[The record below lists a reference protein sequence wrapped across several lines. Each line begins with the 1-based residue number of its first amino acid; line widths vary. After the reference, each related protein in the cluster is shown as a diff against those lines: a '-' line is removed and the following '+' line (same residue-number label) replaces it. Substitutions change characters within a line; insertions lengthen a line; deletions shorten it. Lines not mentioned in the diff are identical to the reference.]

1 MSNFSKTFSSTL
13 GRKLI
18 MCLTGLFLCAFLVV
32 HLIGNLQLFAND
44 GGYAFNKYAYFMTHF
59 TPIKVISY
67 LLYISIIVHTVWAII
82 ITSKNKAARPVSY
95 AVKGANGS
103 IWSSRNMGIL
113 GTIIFLF
120 VVIHMSN
127 FWYKYHWGATPYVE
141 YSTNLSTGETQAR
154 EITEAEYGKQ
164 YVTYVDNGIEVV
176 KSKDLY
182 KEVAFAFSNPIYSL
196 FYVLAMA
203 ALAFH
208 LLHGF
213 QSAFQTLGWDNSKYK
228 PLVNFLGIWI
238 FSIAIPIGFALMPI
252 YFFLFK

>member
-18 MCLTGLFLCAFLVV
+18 MCLTGLFLCTFLVV

-44 GGYAFNKYAYFMTHF
+44 GGYSFNKYAYFMTHF
-59 TPIKVISY
+59 TPIKVVSY
-67 LLYISIIVHTVWAII
+67 LLYTSIIVHTVWAII
-82 ITSKNKAARPVSY
+82 ITQKNKAARPVSY

-127 FWYKYHWGATPYVE
+127 FWYKYHWGETPYVE
-141 YSTNLSTGETQAR
+141 YHTDLNTGVT
-154 EITEAEYGKQ
+154 EIKELTAADYTQ
-164 YVTYVDNGIEVV
+164 YVQYVDNNGIEII

-182 KEVAFAFSNPIYSL
+182 KEVAFAFSSPIYVA
-196 FYVLAMA
+196 FYILAMA

-213 QSAFQTLGWDNSKYK
+213 QSAFQTLGWNNSKYK
-228 PLVNFLGIWI
+228 PLVNFLGVWV
-238 FSIAIPIGFALMPI
+238 FSIIIPIGFAAMPI

>member
-1 MSNFSKTFSSTL
+1 MS
-13 GRKLI
+13 
-18 MCLTGLFLCAFLVV
+18 LTGLFLCAFLIV

-59 TPIKVISY
+59 APIKVVSY
-67 LLYISIIVHTVWAII
+67 LLYTSIIVHTVWAII
-82 ITSKNKAARPVSY
+82 ITQKNKAARPVSY

-113 GTIIFLF
+113 GTILFIFI
-120 VVIHMSN
+120 VVHMGN

-141 YSTNLSTGETQAR
+141 YQTDLNTNATQVKELA
-154 EITEAEYGKQ
+154 EADYTQ
-164 YVTYVDNGIEVV
+164 YVQYVDNGVEYI

-182 KEVAFAFSNPIYSL
+182 KEVAFAFSSPVYSIL
-196 FYVLAMA
+196 YVLAMA

-208 LLHGF
+208 LYHGF

-228 PLVNFLGIWI
+228 PLIKFLGEWV
-238 FSIAIPIGFALMPI
+238 FAILIPLGFALMPI
-252 YFFLFK
+252 YFLIFK